1 MAPVAGTPGRPGQNG
16 PVTGERVRAEL
27 VAVLTAASEG
37 RPLVLTTDGGR
48 RLPAGPLR
56 TEHRSMQ
63 AGLQAW
69 VEQQTGH
76 RLGYVEQLYTFA
88 DPDRTSAGGRVVS
101 VSYLGLTRAPGG
113 HDDGWRDWYAFF
125 PWEDR
130 RPGATGPALLDG
142 AVLPRLREWVLAAP
156 DAPERERRELRTA
169 VCFGLH
175 GRPWSPELVLQR
187 YELLYEAG
195 LIPESGGD
203 APADPVLHVPGE
215 RMAGD
220 HRRILSTGLARL
232 RAKIQY
238 HPVVFELMADEFT
251 LGRLQAVVEAIAGQ
265 AVHKQNFRRL
275 VTQQDLVE
283 PTGGTDSDT
292 GGRPAR
298 LYRFRRDVLD
308 ERGIAGTKLPGT
320 R

>member
-1 MAPVAGTPGRPGQNG
+1 MTD
-16 PVTGERVRAEL
+16 ERVRAEL
-27 VAVLTAASEG
+27 VAVLTAVSEG
-37 RPLVLTTDGGR
+37 RPLVLTADEGQ
-48 RLPAGPLR
+48 RLPSGPLR
-56 TEHRSMQ
+56 SEHRSMQ

-76 RLGYVEQLYTFA
+76 HLGYVEQLYTFA
-88 DPDRTSAGGRVVS
+88 DPDREHGGGRAVS
-101 VSYLGLTRAPGG
+101 VSYLGLTRAPGSDG
-113 HDDGWRDWYAFF
+113 EDGWLDWYRFF

-130 RPGATGPALLDG
+130 RPGASGTELLTGTVGPLLGGWAD
-142 AVLPRLREWVLAAP
+142 AARS
-156 DAPERERRELRTA
+156 AAERERRRLRTD
-169 VCFGLH
+169 VCFARD
-175 GRPWSPELVLQR
+175 GRPWPSELVLQR

-195 LIPESGGD
+195 LLPEAAEDGGGPS
-203 APADPVLHVPGE
+203 APVPGA

-220 HRRILSTGLARL
+220 HRRILATGLARL

-238 HPVVFELMADEFT
+238 HPVVFELMPDAFT
-251 LGRLQAVVEAIAGQ
+251 LGQLQVAVEAVAGQ

-283 PTGGTDSDT
+283 PTGGTHGDT

-298 LYRFRRDVLD
+298 LYRFRRAVLD
-308 ERGIAGTKLPGT
+308 ERGASGTKLPRT

>member
-1 MAPVAGTPGRPGQNG
+1 M
-16 PVTGERVRAEL
+16 
-27 VAVLTAASEG
+27 AVLTAVDDG
-37 RPLVLTTDGGR
+37 RPLVLTADQGR
-48 RLPAGPLR
+48 SLPSGPLR

-76 RLGYVEQLYTFA
+76 HLGYVEQLYTFA
-88 DPDRTSAGGRVVS
+88 DPDRSVAGGRVVS
-101 VSYLGLTRAPGG
+101 VSYLGLTRAAGDAG
-113 HDDGWRDWYAFF
+113 HGWRDWYAFF

-130 RPGATGPALLDG
+130 RPGSPGPTVLQETVTPLLDAWARG
-142 AVLPRLREWVLAAP
+142 ARS
-156 DAPERERRELRTA
+156 DGERERRQLRTD
-169 VCFGLH
+169 VCFALD
-175 GRPWSPELVLQR
+175 GRPWAPELVLQR

-195 LIPESGGD
+195 LLPESGGATTD
-203 APADPVLHVPGE
+203 DPAPGSDGEDRPGVPGE

-238 HPVVFELMADEFT
+238 HPVVFELMPDTFT
-251 LGRLQAVVEAIAGQ
+251 LGQLQVAVEAIAGQ

-283 PTGGTDSDT
+283 PTGETDSDT

-298 LYRFRRDVLD
+298 LYRFRRGVLD
-308 ERGIAGTKLPGT
+308 ERGVAGTKLPRT